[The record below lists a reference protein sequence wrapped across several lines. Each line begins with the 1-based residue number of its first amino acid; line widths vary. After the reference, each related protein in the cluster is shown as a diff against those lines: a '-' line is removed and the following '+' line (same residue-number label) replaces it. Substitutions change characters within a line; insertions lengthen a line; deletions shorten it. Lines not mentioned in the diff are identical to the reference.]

1 MTGDY
6 KVIYCSSCGKRAD
19 PVMKF
24 CPSCGQKL
32 ESNVFRLD
40 ELSEPPD
47 EKGPRAGII
56 AVQKHAGGA
65 EVEKAAPVYYSDE
78 NGVCVTPSLLVIP
91 GKKGDESPSTYAL
104 ADITSVKSEKDIT
117 ARIIGC
123 VGVVFGVVL
132 ILARNYTNLSTAVG
146 VGTALI
152 ILGAL
157 IAIFIRPV
165 YHLKIIGPHGEIDAL
180 KTSRKKEFDCVMLAV
195 NQAIGSRE

>member
-1 MTGDY
+1 
-6 KVIYCSSCGKRAD
+6 VIYCSSCGKRAD
-19 PVMKF
+19 PVMQF
-24 CPSCGQKL
+24 CPFCGQKL
-32 ESNVFRLD
+32 ENNVFTLD
-40 ELSEPPD
+40 DLSEPED
-47 EKGPRAGII
+47 DKGPRAGII

-65 EVEKAAPVYYSDE
+65 ELETAAPVYYSDE

-91 GKKGDESPSTYAL
+91 GKKRDESPSTYAL
-104 ADITSVKSEKDIT
+104 ADIASVKSEKDIT

-152 ILGAL
+152 VLGAH

-165 YHLKIIGPHGEIDAL
+165 YHLKISSPQGEIDAL
-180 KTSRKKEFDCVMLAV
+180 KTSRKKEFDRVMQAI
-195 NQAIGSRE
+195 NQAIGKRG